1 VKKLARKIS
10 GTDKAWWVS
19 TLRWLAVL
27 FSLGLVLGLG
37 TLFALYQLIEV
48 PSANA
53 DFKTQTTKVF
63 YSDGK
68 SQIGS
73 FATQDRESID
83 LEQMPE
89 SIRAAVIAAEDRTF
103 YDNEGIDLKGILRAV
118 RNNTTSGEIQSGGS
132 TITQQY
138 VKVLYLNQERS
149 YSRKVKEAILS
160 LKISRQQSKEEI
172 LEGYLN
178 TIYFGNGAYGIQVA
192 SKTYF
197 GHDASDLDVDEAA
210 ALATVINNPS
220 YYDPYADDV
229 ETRMMPRYRYVLSG
243 MLKAGAISQAD
254 HDTYAEKL
262 PAFKKK
268 TNSSRYK
275 GSKGFLLDLVRK
287 KLVALGYTDA
297 QIDGG
302 GLRIVTTFDRKM
314 QKAAVETV
322 KEQRPDGL
330 KELHQALVSIQPGTG
345 AVKAMYGG
353 DDFLKSQLNW
363 ATLGAQPGST
373 FKVFGVVAALENGYS
388 LQTQLD
394 GNSPYR
400 LPGSSVTIGNQGD
413 SGGQSFGNV
422 SLERATEE
430 SINTA
435 FVDLTVQMD
444 DGPDK
449 IVRAARDA
457 GVSERALKVYDD
469 ENVRGVVTSLGTE
482 VIPTVDMANAYATL
496 AAEGKRSE
504 WHVIRRVESNDKQV
518 LYKHEAKPKQ
528 SIDKDVAADT
538 LKALQGVV
546 SNGTGTNGR
555 TVCPTAG
562 KTGTATAGPRKDQ
575 HVSSSWFVGT
585 TPKLTTAVMYNRGK
599 GNEDLEGYMPTFYG
613 GQYPAKTFAAYMN
626 EVLDSDNCGSFP
638 SPAYIKA
645 DKGTTYV
652 APAPTCGEGE
662 RYSKSAGSC
671 VSDTPECGDGERYSK
686 SRGECVEEE
695 EDKPKPTPTRK
706 TPTTP
711 TPSRTTTPPVVEPP
725 EDPTDPG
732 TGGGSD
738 PGTGGGAGGGTG
750 GGTGGGGAAPG
761 Q

>member
-1 VKKLARKIS
+1 MEMPGVKKLARKIS
-10 GTDKAWWVS
+10 GTGKSWWVS

-27 FSLGLVLGLG
+27 FSLGLVLGVA
-37 TLFALYQLIEV
+37 TLFALYQLIDV

-53 DFKTQTTKVF
+53 DFKTQTTKVY

-73 FATQDRESID
+73 FATQDRESIEF
-83 LEQMPE
+83 EQMPE
-89 SIRAAVIAAEDRTF
+89 TIRSAVIAAEDRTF
-103 YDNEGIDLKGILRAV
+103 YDNEGIDFKGILRAV
-118 RNNTTSGEIQSGGS
+118 RNNTTSGEITSGGS

-160 LKISRQQSKEEI
+160 LKISRQQSKEEV

-178 TIYFGNGAYGIQVA
+178 TIYFGNGAYGVQVA

-197 GHDASDLDVDEAA
+197 GHGASKLEVDEAA
-210 ALATVINNPS
+210 ALATIINNPS
-220 YYDPYADDV
+220 YYDPYADEVDD
-229 ETRMMPRYRYVLSG
+229 RMMPRYRYVLSG
-243 MLKAGAISQAD
+243 MLKAGAITQAQYDEFSQR
-254 HDTYAEKL
+254 L
-262 PAFKKK
+262 PEFKKK
-268 TNSSRYK
+268 STSGRYK
-275 GSKGFLLDLVRK
+275 GTRGFLLDLVRK
-287 KLVALGYTDA
+287 KLVGLGYTDA

-314 QKAAVETV
+314 QNAAVEAV
-322 KEQRPDGL
+322 RESRPDGL
-330 KELHQALVSIQPGTG
+330 KELHQALVTVQPGTG
-345 AVKAMYGG
+345 AVKAMFGG

-373 FKVFGVVAALENGYS
+373 FKVFGVVAALDNGFS
-388 LQTQLD
+388 LKTQLD

-413 SGGQSFGNV
+413 SGGQSFGRV
-422 SLERATEE
+422 PLERATEE

-435 FVDLTVQMD
+435 FVDLTVQME

-449 IVRAARDA
+449 IVKAAKDA
-457 GVSERALKVYDD
+457 GVSERALSVYDD

-482 VIPTVDMANAYATL
+482 VIPTIDMANAYATL

-504 WHVIRRVESNDKQV
+504 WFVVKRVESPEKRV
-518 LYKHEAKPKQ
+518 LYKHDARPKQ
-528 SIDKDVAADT
+528 TIDKDVAADT

-555 TVCPTAG
+555 TICPTAG

-613 GQYPAKTFAAYMN
+613 GQYPAKTFANYMN
-626 EVLDSDNCGSFP
+626 KVLDSSDCGSFP
-638 SPAYIKA
+638 PPANIKA
-645 DKGTTYV
+645 DQGTDYV
-652 APAPTCGEGE
+652 APAPTCG
-662 RYSKSAGSC
+662 
-671 VSDTPECGDGERYSK
+671 DGERYS
-686 SRGECVEEE
+686 SSEGECVSTVPECEDGETLNKSKSKCVKEEE
-695 EDKPKPTPTRK
+695 EEKPEPTRPTPTRPTQP
-706 TPTTP
+706 TPTQPTQPTP
-711 TPSRTTTPPVVEPP
+711 TQPTQPSQTPIVPP
-725 EDPTDPG
+725 PADSG
-732 TGGGSD
+732 TGN
-738 PGTGGGAGGGTG
+738 
-750 GGTGGGGAAPG
+750 AAKP
-761 Q
+761 